1 MAGTEGKSNLSF
13 ILNKPHDVEFAER
26 PIPKLSDPH
35 EVLVAVN
42 YTGICGSDV
51 HYWEHGA
58 IGHFIVK
65 DPMVLGHESAG
76 TVIQVGENVKNLVVG
91 DRIAL
96 EPGYPCRRCGDCLAG
111 HYNLCPEMRFAAT
124 PPYDG
129 TLAGFWT
136 APSDFCYKLP
146 DNVSLQEGAL
156 IEPLAVAVH
165 ITKQAQITP
174 GASVVVMGAGPVGLL
189 CAAVAKSFG
198 ATKVVSVDIVQSKL
212 DFAKDLASTHTYLS
226 QRISA
231 EENAKALIKQCDLGA
246 GADCVIDASGAE
258 PSIQTSLHVVRMGGT
273 YVQGG
278 MGKSDINFPIMALCL
293 KEVTARGSFRY
304 GPGDYKLAIDL
315 VANGRVNVKKL
326 ISGIVEFKQAE
337 EAFKKVKEGQVIKIL
352 IAGPNEKV
360 DGTFSTEVDPKKVAE
375 NGSQGGCC

>member
-26 PIPKLSDPH
+26 PVPKLSDPH
-35 EVLVAVN
+35 DVLVAVN

-58 IGHFIVK
+58 IGHFVVK

-76 TVIQVGENVKNLVVG
+76 TVVQVGDAVKTLKAG

-96 EPGYPCRRCGDCLAG
+96 EPGYPCRRCENCLAG
-111 HYNLCPEMRFAAT
+111 RYNLCPEMRFAAT
-124 PPYDG
+124 PPYHG
-129 TLAGFWT
+129 TLTGFWT
-136 APSDFCYKLP
+136 APSDFCFKLP

-165 ITKQAQITP
+165 ITKQADISP

-189 CAAVAKSFG
+189 CAAVAKAFG

-212 DFAKDLASTHTYLS
+212 DFAKDFASTHTYLS
-226 QRISA
+226 QRVSA

-246 GADCVIDASGAE
+246 GADVVIDASGAE
-258 PSIQTSLHVVRMGGT
+258 PSIQTSLHVVKMGGN

-278 MGKSDINFPIMALCL
+278 MGKADITFPIMAMCL

-315 VANGRVNVKKL
+315 VANGSVNVKKL
-326 ISGIVEFKQAE
+326 ITGIVSFKQAE
-337 EAFKKVKEGQVIKIL
+337 EAFKKVKEGEVIKIL

-360 DGTFSTEVDPKKVAE
+360 ETELSTSVDPKKAAAS
-375 NGSQGGCC
+375 GGQGGCC